1 MFAQNI
7 LFPVSIYFWVYAYLI
22 QAKELVETPFSFRQK
37 SQDSQTCTT
46 GNFGQSLRVYE
57 TGW

>member
-22 QAKELVETPFSFRQK
+22 QAKELVETPFSSEIARQ
-37 SQDSQTCTT
+37 SNVYDWQLWAIAS
-46 GNFGQSLRVYE
+46 SL
-57 TGW
+57 